1 MLKLLDQMCRI
12 NYAFIFICCKLPYGF
27 IKFITK
33 FNIQI
38 SRKLKKKVHLRIIA
52 LCKCKLQQYLL
63 PL

>member
-1 MLKLLDQMCRI
+1 MLKLLYQMCCI

-38 SRKLKKKVHLRIIA
+38 SRRFIKKVHLCIIA
-52 LCKCKLQQYLL
+52 LCKCKL
-63 PL
+63 